1 MKQTITNNAP
11 GFLVCLVIAVIAQGI
26 AVLFPSIGAAL
37 FAIGLGI
44 LCGNTFLNKSCFESG
59 TKFSERSLL
68 EYSIVLTGATLML
81 SDILAVGLQ
90 GVGFILCQMGLTLL
104 VAYQIG
110 RRMGFGKRFSLLM
123 GAGNA
128 VCGSSAIATV
138 SPVVDADS
146 KDKGISIT
154 IVNVTGTLLM
164 ILLPLVTGLVY
175 QHEVMHTSAMIGG
188 TLQSIGQ
195 VIASAKLVSDPV
207 VESATIFKIIR
218 IVFIVLVALLYS
230 RMDVSSDSTPLFGKK
245 SSDASA
251 TKVKAGVPW
260 FIIGFFILAVLHSL
274 GLIPGVVSHGAK
286 LVSQQFEIIALAA
299 IGMRVKF
306 RDLAAEGPKALLY
319 GAGVGTCQVVMALVL
334 IRIFFFFFL
343 RICGSKVCRTGLQA
357 LNRTGAHRNDCID
370 RNNKFKAEVA
380 QH

>member
-230 RMDVSSDSTPLFGKK
+230 RMDVSTDSTPLFGKK
-245 SSDASA
+245 SPDATA
-251 TKVKAGVPW
+251 TKVKAGVPC

-334 IRIFFFFFL
+334 IRIFF
-343 RICGSKVCRTGLQA
+343 GV
-357 LNRTGAHRNDCID
+357 
-370 RNNKFKAEVA
+370 
-380 QH
+380 